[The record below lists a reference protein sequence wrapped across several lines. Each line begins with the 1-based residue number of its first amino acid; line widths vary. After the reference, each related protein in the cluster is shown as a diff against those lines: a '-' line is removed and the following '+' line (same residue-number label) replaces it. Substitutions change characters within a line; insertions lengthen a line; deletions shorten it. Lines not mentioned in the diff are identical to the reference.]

1 MNNGMSGNTQF
12 SIYVI
17 ELNKEVLTKKKYQ
30 GQNPNYNP
38 EKPCVYVGQTSL
50 TPEGRF
56 EKHKSGEKSAKIVK
70 NFGVRLKPR
79 LYKSHNPMKTR
90 EEAEKMEVEKA
101 RRLRKRGYWVWY
113 N

>member
-1 MNNGMSGNTQF
+1 MPKKTEY

-17 ELNKEVLTKKKYQ
+17 ELDKEVLKKNKYK
-30 GQNPNYNP
+30 GKNPNHNP

-56 EKHKSGEKSAKIVK
+56 EKHQIGEKSSRIVYK
-70 NFGVRLKPR
+70 YGIRLRPR

-90 EEAEKMEVEKA
+90 GEAEKMEFEKV
-101 RRLRKRGYWVWY
+101 RRLKKRGYWVWY